1 MSEVSPGKFKARVD
15 RLRMRVAAA
24 VPRPSRSLSW
34 IPAGALAIVVVIWSA
49 ILPRIHAE
57 RQDTRNLAVAETEQL
72 ASAFSQ
78 HVGKT
83 VHDADAVV
91 SWVKYEYERSPSTFD
106 LAAYQRQGLIS
117 ADTALQV
124 TLIGANGEVLQTTT
138 PNAKQVNLS
147 DRLHFLIHQADP
159 EASLYISQPVLGRV
173 SNQWTLQ
180 FTRRL
185 NHADGSFAGV
195 VVVSEDPDFLTDGF
209 YSQDSLG
216 RCGMLAVIS
225 DNGYLLSR
233 RAGQSAASP
242 MGPPA
247 AAYREM
253 VGAKG
258 GVFGDPLDH
267 QRRFVSY
274 RHLSQYPVA
283 VLVGL
288 SERDALATYR
298 HAKLLYIV
306 MATIVSVLLLAGAY
320 IIMVMMGKLQR
331 LAETDS
337 LTGLPNRHLLTR
349 TLRRRMDAVGPSKRL
364 AMLYIDLDNF
374 KKINDTLGHKTGDEL
389 LLKVAHR
396 LAEVTRC
403 EHLLARIGGDE
414 FVLLVED
421 AEVTRKASAL
431 ADAVIKLFDRPFV
444 MRGNSYLIC
453 VSIGIAVYKDA
464 GDNEFGLLTQA
475 DLAMYAAKATGKPAN
490 VSQHCTYT
498 PVLSERALQDIE
510 RHQELQYAVINRE
523 FFLEYQPIVS
533 LDGELRGVEA
543 LVRWRHPIKGV
554 LPPAEFIPFAESSGF
569 IVQIGEF
576 VLDQACQDFREW
588 QDADPRQLTLS
599 INVSPTQLTTGD
611 VVRAVTRCLNDYMIE
626 PDRLQLE
633 VTETVVLDESAL
645 VRTRLEAL
653 RRAGVK
659 IVLDDFGTGY
669 SSLSNLLNLS
679 IDGLKIDRHFTH
691 GVPAKKAST
700 AMLTH
705 LVGLTRDLGLSLV
718 VEGVE
723 TQQQVEWLSRF
734 GNVMA
739 QGFYFSKPVSAAAL
753 PIVRAA

>member
-1 MSEVSPGKFKARVD
+1 M
-15 RLRMRVAAA
+15 
-24 VPRPSRSLSW
+24 
-34 IPAGALAIVVVIWSA
+34 IIVVIWSA
-49 ILPRIHAE
+49 TLPRIHAE
-57 RQDTRNLAVAETEQL
+57 RQDTRNLVVAQTEQL
-72 ASAFSQ
+72 SSAFVQ
-78 HVGKT
+78 HIGKT

-91 SWVKYEYERSPSTFD
+91 SWMKYEYERSPSTFD
-106 LAAYQRQGLIS
+106 LATYERQGLIS

-124 TLIGANGEVLQTTT
+124 TLVGANGEVLQSTT

-147 DRLHFLIHQADP
+147 DRPHFLIHQANP
-159 EASLYISQPVLGRV
+159 EAGLYISQPVLGRV

-180 FTRRL
+180 LTRRL
-185 NHADGSFAGV
+185 NNPDGSFAGV
-195 VVVSEDPDFLTDGF
+195 VVVSENPDFLTDGF
-209 YSQDSLG
+209 YSVDRLG
-216 RCGMLAVIS
+216 PRGMLAVIS

-233 RAGQSAASP
+233 RTGLGRASP
-242 MGPPA
+242 VGPPA
-247 AAYREM
+247 AAYLEM
-253 VGAKG
+253 AGAKG
-258 GVFGDPLDH
+258 SVFKDPLDH
-267 QRRFVSY
+267 ERRFVTY

-288 SERDALATYR
+288 SERDALAGYR
-298 HAKLLYIV
+298 HAKTLYIV
-306 MATIVSVLLLAGAY
+306 MATVVSVLLLAAAGV
-320 IIMVMMGKLQR
+320 IMVMMGKLQA

-337 LTGLPNRHLLTR
+337 LTGLPNRHLLTQ
-349 TLRRRMDAVGPSKRL
+349 TLRRRMDAVGASARL

-374 KKINDTLGHKTGDEL
+374 KKINDTLGHKMGDEL

-396 LAEVTRC
+396 LAEVVGR
-403 EHLLARIGGDE
+403 EQMLARIGGDE
-414 FVLLVED
+414 FVILVED
-421 AEVTRKASAL
+421 DEVTRKATTL
-431 ADAVIKLFDRPFV
+431 ADAVIKSFDRPFV

-453 VSIGIAVYKDA
+453 VSIGIAVYREA
-464 GDNEFGLLTQA
+464 GNNEFGLLTQA
-475 DLAMYAAKATGKPAN
+475 DLAMYAAKETGKPAN

-498 PVLSERALQDIE
+498 PALSERALQDIE
-510 RHQELQYAVINRE
+510 RHQELQYAIINRE

-533 LDGELRGVEA
+533 LDGDLRGVEA
-543 LVRWRHPIKGV
+543 LVRWRHPTKGV

-588 QDADPRQLTLS
+588 QDSDPRPLTLS
-599 INVSPTQLTTGD
+599 INVSPMQLTSGN
-611 VVRAVTRCLNDYMIE
+611 VVHAVTRCLNDYMIE

-633 VTETVVLDESAL
+633 VTETVILDESAL

-669 SSLSNLLNLS
+669 SSLSNLINLS
-679 IDGLKIDRHFTH
+679 IDGVKIDRHFTR
-691 GVPAKKAST
+691 GVPAKKASS